1 MGLAVGVGV
10 VLLAE
15 FAAANVA
22 PCGDVGPSLGTAP
35 IENLCARSRSAP
47 RSPPPRPRARA
58 RAAPVPSA
66 SGPLSLSLLV
76 GYYGGRTF
84 FALPPIPQLFVG
96 VLRIEGKMLHSP
108 TWNSPVRALLPLIL
122 LALIACAR
130 QKVDPTSRCSFF
142 EPVFMVVP
150 RQNRN

>member
-10 VLLAE
+10 VLLAD

-22 PCGDVGPSLGTAP
+22 PCGDVRPSLGTAP

-58 RAAPVPSA
+58 APVPSA

-84 FALPPIPQLFVG
+84 YLLPPIPKSV
-96 VLRIEGKMLHSP
+96 
-108 TWNSPVRALLPLIL
+108 
-122 LALIACAR
+122 
-130 QKVDPTSRCSFF
+130 
-142 EPVFMVVP
+142 
-150 RQNRN
+150 